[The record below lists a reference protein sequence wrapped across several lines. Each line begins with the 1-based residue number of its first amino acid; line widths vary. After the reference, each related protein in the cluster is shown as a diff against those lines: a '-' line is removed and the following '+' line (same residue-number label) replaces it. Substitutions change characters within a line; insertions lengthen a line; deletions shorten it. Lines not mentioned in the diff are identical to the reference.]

1 MSRRVIVSVVLIGLG
16 GFLAS
21 VLWYD
26 LMFDVQ
32 VLGYRGESLPDEV
45 LASVAGYYRRVTIA
59 AVPMPYL
66 VAAVM
71 LLSVAGAAVQLR
83 FAAISQVIRYGALAS
98 AVLPVA
104 LALLRIVP
112 DAQRL
117 AMRADSIEIQ
127 SALAR
132 SILLGHLF
140 CLASILVFCALQIVA
155 VSRLASGRSAS
166 TP

>member
-1 MSRRVIVSVVLIGLG
+1 MTVSVVLIGLS
-16 GFLAS
+16 GFLAA
-21 VLWYD
+21 VLWFD

-45 LASVAGYYRRVTIA
+45 LASIAGYYRRVTIEA
-59 AVPMPYL
+59 LPMQYL
-66 VAAVM
+66 VGVVM
-71 LLSVAGAAVQLR
+71 LLSVVGAAVQLR
-83 FAAISQVIRYGALAS
+83 FGAISQVVRYGALVS

-104 LALLRIVP
+104 LVLLRILP

-117 AMRADSIEIQ
+117 AMRGDALEIQ

-132 SILLGHLF
+132 SILLGHVF
-140 CLASILVFCALQIVA
+140 CLASILAFCALQVVA

-166 TP
+166 TA